1 MKILRIREIA
11 ESHGL
16 KTAFDLITDPDL
28 KLGTTTAYALWNDE
42 AKRVDI
48 KTLSRVA
55 KRFGVSIGD
64 LFEKGV
70 PGTEEAN
77 QEEKNG
83 VESEENK
90 IPVLIS
96 SLSIQSARGAN
107 VIPAFAQSPN
117 VQTRV
122 PRTAY
127 QKAA

>member
-16 KTAFDLITDPDL
+16 RTAFDLITDPDL

-70 PGTEEAN
+70 PDNGETD
-77 QEEKNG
+77 QEKKNG
-83 VESEENK
+83 EESGNK
-90 IPVLIS
+90 KPVLVE
-96 SLSIQSARGAN
+96 QF
-107 VIPAFAQSPN
+107 IPQQA
-117 VQTRV
+117 RV
-122 PRTAY
+122 PNSSPQHTA
-127 QKAA
+127 KAA